1 MTPLRVLFVCT
12 GNTCRSAMAEA
23 IARRIAQER
32 ALTDIEFGSAGTAAW
47 EGAPASDG
55 ALLVC
60 LERQTDLSS
69 HHARLVTPEL
79 LEQYD
84 LVLAMGPHH
93 VERLES
99 LGARGKAHLITTY
112 ASRGAS
118 DRPIGDPFGGEL
130 ELYRDTYVELDRELR
145 LVLDRIDAERTP
157 GVS

>member
-1 MTPLRVLFVCT
+1 VTPLRVLFVCT

-23 IARRIAQER
+23 IARRVAQER
-32 ALTDIEFGSAGTAAW
+32 GLTDIEFGSAGTAAW

-60 LERQTDLSS
+60 LERRTDLSS
-69 HHARLVTPEL
+69 HQARLATPEL

-93 VERLES
+93 VERLEA
-99 LGARGKAHLITTY
+99 LGARGKAYLITTY

-130 ELYRDTYVELDRELR
+130 ELYRDTYAELDRELR
-145 LVLDRIDAERTP
+145 LVLDRLDAERAP

>member
-1 MTPLRVLFVCT
+1 MRILFVCT

-23 IARRIAQER
+23 IARKIAQER
-32 ALTDIEFGSAGTAAW
+32 GMTDIEVGSAGTAAW
-47 EGAPASDG
+47 ESAPASDG

-60 LERQTDLSS
+60 LERATDISQ
-69 HHARLVTPEL
+69 HQARLLTREL
-79 LEQYD
+79 LDSYD

-93 VERLES
+93 VERVEA
-99 LGARGKAHLITTY
+99 LGGKGKTFLITTY

-130 ELYRDTYVELDRELR
+130 ELYRETYDELERELQR
-145 LVLDRIDAERTP
+145 VFDRIAAERTP

>member
-1 MTPLRVLFVCT
+1 MTPFRVLFVCT

-23 IARRIAQER
+23 IARHIAQDR
-32 ALTDIEFGSAGTAAW
+32 GLTDVEFGSAGTAAW

-60 LERQTDLSS
+60 LERQTDLSG
-69 HHARLVTPEL
+69 HEARLVTPEL
-79 LEQYD
+79 LERYD

-93 VERLES
+93 VERLET
-99 LGARGKAHLITTY
+99 LGARGKAQLITAY
-112 ASRGAS
+112 ASRGTS

-130 ELYRDTYVELDRELR
+130 ELYRETFDELDRELR
-145 LVLDRIDAERTP
+145 RVLDRIAAERTP